1 MKIYKKIV
9 YDKYDNIIEEDSYE
23 YEGPLALAD
32 PVTAG
37 FTAAMGVAQY
47 KQQGAIG
54 KYNQANANR
63 NALVAEQEGEQIQRQ
78 AEFDIAR
85 FDQQFRQAEGTVAV
99 SLSKSGVVVGSG
111 SAARIAMANAM
122 EAQMQRNVT
131 QYNADIGTSRKMEE
145 ANFSRIA
152 GKMARQQARL
162 AQISTIANT
171 GTSLLKMNPA
181 KTNNNIGYN
190 QNNVNA
196 GIRSNED
203 DF

>member
-1 MKIYKKIV
+1 M
-9 YDKYDNIIEEDSYE
+9 SW
-23 YEGPLALAD
+23 GQ
-32 PVTAG
+32 
-37 FTAAMGVAQY
+37 AAVATMGVIQA
-47 KQQGAIG
+47 KQEGAIG
-54 KYNQANANR
+54 KYNQANAER
-63 NALVAEQEGEQIQRQ
+63 NATIAEQEGQQIQRQ

-85 FDQQFRQAEGTVAV
+85 FDQQFRQAEGTVDV
-99 SLSKSGVVVGSG
+99 SLAKSGVVIGSG

-181 KTNNNIGYN
+181 KTKPSYQDLNFNPDG
-190 QNNVNA
+190 
-196 GIRSNED
+196 SP
-203 DF
+203 